1 VAQNLETLFRLN
13 VQWTTPLIGVD
24 SAGHLVMIS
33 KQIVVSRKDRG
44 EAYVHTAADDDSDIV
59 ATTVRLIQSERKR
72 AGSDKDI
79 LVLSRTKHLV
89 EKVREACQAN
99 RISVANIERDI
110 PGVRVLSAHRA
121 KGLEAKTVM
130 CLPSPLSLPLQLVP
144 KCIGGIRY
152 LLMPNDRSLS

>member
-1 VAQNLETLFRLN
+1 
-13 VQWTTPLIGVD
+13 VD
-24 SAGHLVMIS
+24 NPS
-33 KQIVVSRKDRG
+33 DRG
-44 EAYVHTAADDDSDIV
+44 GLCWTSCDDFKTDPCLRERSGRGVCAHTAADDDSDIV
-59 ATTVRLIQSERKR
+59 ATTVRLIQSKRKR

-79 LVLSRTKHLV
+79 LVLRRTKHLV
-89 EKVREACQAN
+89 EKIREACQAN
-99 RISVANIERDI
+99 RISVANIERNI
-110 PGVRVLSAHRA
+110 PGVRVLSAHKA